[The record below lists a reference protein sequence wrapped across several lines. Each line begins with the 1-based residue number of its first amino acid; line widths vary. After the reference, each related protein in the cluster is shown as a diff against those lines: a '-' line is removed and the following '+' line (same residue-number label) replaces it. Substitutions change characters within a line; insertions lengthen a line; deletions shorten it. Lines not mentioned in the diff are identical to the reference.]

1 MLLYALLALSSAH
14 SDEFLCPCMERAI
27 MTDEY
32 LACYKMDNE
41 RKAGHD
47 YGLTTA
53 ELLSQMNELFRQMR
67 ARRKDPRVSDGV
79 LKSLPKARGDSQ
91 SEKAERQ
98 DFSPPPPQSPMM
110 RPLGGKRDKGPVIK
124 NGL

>member
-1 MLLYALLALSSAH
+1 MMLLFALLALSSAQ
-14 SDEFLCPCMERAI
+14 SDDFLCPCMERAI

-41 RKAGHD
+41 RLAGRS

-53 ELLSQMNELFRQMR
+53 ELLSQMNEMFRQMR
-67 ARRKDPRVSDGV
+67 ARRRDPRVSDGV
-79 LKSLPKARGDSQ
+79 LKGLPEKKAQ
-91 SEKAERQ
+91 Q
-98 DFSPPPPQSPMM
+98 PDFSPPPQQTPMM